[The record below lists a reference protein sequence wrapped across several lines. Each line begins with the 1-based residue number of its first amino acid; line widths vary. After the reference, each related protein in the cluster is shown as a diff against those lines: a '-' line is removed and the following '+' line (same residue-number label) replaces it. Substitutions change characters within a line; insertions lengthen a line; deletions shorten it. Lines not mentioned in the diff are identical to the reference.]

1 MIITRKDFKAAIL
14 KLKQETRFG
23 ADTETTGLKL
33 SDRLFS
39 IILSDATQGYYFNFN
54 DQPDHLGQLAPK
66 DAILP
71 RSYIEEIGKIFR
83 KKDAL
88 FFIHNAK
95 FDMGMLA
102 KEGVSILGTVHC
114 TEVVERVLKNNYPNY
129 KLATVAPRYGFEKD
143 KSVDGYIKQ
152 HGLVT
157 KVEVPGKD
165 KPKEVPHF
173 DLVPFEIM
181 ARYGT
186 NDAVIHR
193 GIGMKQLERIA
204 EQDATKASY
213 HPPLAPLIANEYQL
227 TKVCAKIER
236 TGIKLDRPFTE
247 RALAHTQQLVR
258 DHMLDFEKMTAVPYQ
273 DSAAALA
280 SAFQKFG
287 IELPK
292 TRTGKPCTNKEVLDA
307 LENPLADKIR
317 EIRGAQKL
325 CSTYYTSFLYFADSE
340 DLIHANMR
348 QGGTETLRF
357 SYSDPNLQNLPK
369 EDEEEDRTREFLVRR
384 CFVPLNDDW
393 VFVPIDF
400 KQQEYRMMA
409 DYAGERALIAAIMAG
424 EDVHDATA
432 RLMGLD
438 VQYGAK
444 KARKMA
450 KTINFGLL
458 YGMGAGKLAKA
469 LGVALDDAYQLKHLY
484 FSKLPAIRKF
494 TEQVMGNGEKR
505 GYVFNWMGFRSHI
518 SESSF
523 AYVLPNHIIQGG
535 CAQVVRIAMVRLDEY
550 MRKQKL
556 RSRILVQVHD
566 ELLFQVH
573 RSEWEHIPVFK
584 RIMESVYTGRNG
596 ITLECSLEHSF
607 KSFAKWDQAAGL
619 PVG

>member
-1 MIITRKDFKAAIL
+1 MIVTRKDFKAAIL
-14 KLKQETRFG
+14 KLKKETRLG

-39 IILSDATQGYYFNFN
+39 IILADELGGYYFNFN

-71 RSYIEEIGKIFR
+71 RSYIEEIDKIFR

-95 FDMGMLA
+95 FDLGMLA
-102 KEGVSILGTVHC
+102 KEGVSILGTIHC
-114 TEVVERVLKNNYPNY
+114 TEVMERVLKNNYPNY

-143 KSVDGYIKQ
+143 KSVDEYIKK

-165 KPKEVPHF
+165 KPKEIPHF
-173 DLVPFEIM
+173 NLVPFEIM
-181 ARYGT
+181 AKYGT

-193 GIGMKQLERIA
+193 AIGMKQLARIA
-204 EQDATKASY
+204 EQDATRASY
-213 HPPLAPLIANEYQL
+213 HPPLQPLINNEYAL
-227 TKVCAKIER
+227 TKVCARIER
-236 TGIKLDRPFTE
+236 TGIKIDRPFTE
-247 RALAHTQQLVR
+247 RALAHTQGLVR
-258 DHMLDFEKMTAVPYQ
+258 TYMHDFEQLTNVPYH

-280 SAFQKFG
+280 TAFQKFG

-292 TRTGKPCTNKEVLDA
+292 TRTGKPCTNKQVLDA

-325 CSTYYTSFLYFADSE
+325 CSTYYTSFLYFADAD

-369 EDEEEDRTREFLVRR
+369 EDEEEDRLREFLVRR
-384 CFVPLNDDW
+384 CFTPLNDDW

-409 DYAGERALIAAIMAG
+409 DYAGEHSLISAIMAG

-432 RLMGLD
+432 RLMGL
-438 VQYGAK
+438 VERYGAK

-458 YGMGAGKLAKA
+458 YGMGGGKLAKA
-469 LGVALDDAYQLKHLY
+469 LG
-484 FSKLPAIRKF
+484 
-494 TEQVMGNGEKR
+494 
-505 GYVFNWMGFRSHI
+505 
-518 SESSF
+518 
-523 AYVLPNHIIQGG
+523 
-535 CAQVVRIAMVRLDEY
+535 
-550 MRKQKL
+550 
-556 RSRILVQVHD
+556 
-566 ELLFQVH
+566 
-573 RSEWEHIPVFK
+573 
-584 RIMESVYTGRNG
+584 
-596 ITLECSLEHSF
+596 
-607 KSFAKWDQAAGL
+607 L
-619 PVG
+619 PVNDAL